1 MDYYTEAG
9 RALSLFLSG
18 KSSLKGSIYDT
29 ASEKNLRRVYALVM
43 EASKS
48 RVAVEAAIESSGLGA
63 AARSI
68 GADMGLVIILCHEL
82 LFGQKQIKGGGSL
95 KRLIVEHEDK
105 LKESVKSSQIVPA
118 GSSLTSASSTSSSP
132 VVGQTSHLAPRFV
145 RVNTLRISTADAIS
159 SLCDASISPTGVG
172 LTISDI
178 VVNKHIPYVLSL
190 PSNAHAVIQLH
201 NHPLVTSG
209 SLILQDLASAFPAH
223 ALLAE
228 SGLPQST
235 FDVID
240 ACAAPG
246 NKTSQLVALL
256 RGKNKAV
263 TKKRKREAALG
274 GKEEGTQAPLL
285 STPGTVFAFDRSRQ
299 RLDLLQKR
307 VTEAGASAYVVAECT
322 DFLTVRH
329 DAASF
334 KNVKMV
340 LLDPSCSGSGMKAH
354 GSSTLSQDADK
365 EANLK
370 RLSPPL
376 PPTSELGRIKA
387 LADFQVRALIH
398 ALSFPQ
404 VSRVA
409 YSTCSLYAAEDEC
422 VVASAL
428 QQHNSSAFVKSD
440 PKQKARLVSCL
451 PTWTRR
457 GFHGD
462 LAGNLSEEQAS
473 CLVRAFPEEEGTT
486 GFFVALFEKD
496 NS

>member
-1 MDYYTEAG
+1 MDYYTEASK
-9 RALSLFLSG
+9 ALSLFLSG

-29 ASEKNLRRVYALVM
+29 ASKKNLRRVYALVM

-48 RVAVEAAIESSGLGA
+48 RALVEGAIDSSGLGA
-63 AARSI
+63 ATRSL
-68 GADMGLVIILCHEL
+68 GADTSLVIILCHEL
-82 LFGQKQIKGGGSL
+82 LFGQKQIKGGGTL
-95 KRLIVEHEDK
+95 KRLILEHEDK
-105 LKESVKSSQIVPA
+105 LKESIALSTSTSKSSL
-118 GSSLTSASSTSSSP
+118 SKTSGTSTSSLSMSIVQP
-132 VVGQTSHLAPRFV
+132 IQQSQPRFV
-145 RVNTLRISTADAIS
+145 RVNTLRISTADAIV
-159 SLCDASISPTGVG
+159 SLCDASVSPTGVG
-172 LTISDI
+172 LSTSDI
-178 VVNKHIPYVLSL
+178 EVNKHVPYVLSL
-190 PSNAHAVIQLH
+190 PASSHATIQLH
-201 NHPLVTSG
+201 NHPLVVSG
-209 SLILQDLASAFPAH
+209 SLILQDLASALPAH

-228 SGLPQST
+228 SGLPKST

-263 TKKRKREAALG
+263 TKKRKREAVAT
-274 GKEEGTQAPLL
+274 EAQEGVGITQTT
-285 STPGTVFAFDRSRQ
+285 SGTVFAFDRSRQ

-307 VTEAGASAYVVAECT
+307 VTEASASAYVVSECT
-322 DFLTVRH
+322 DFLTVKH
-329 DAASF
+329 NAASL

-354 GSSTLSQDADK
+354 SNATPII
-365 EANLK
+365 EK
-370 RLSPPL
+370 RIAPPV
-376 PPTSELGRIKA
+376 PPASELGRIRA
-387 LADFQVRALIH
+387 LAAFQVRALVH

-428 QQHNSSAFVKSD
+428 QQHNSSILARSD
-440 PKQKARLVSCL
+440 PTQQAKLVSCL

-457 GFHGD
+457 GFHGVM
-462 LAGNLSEEQAS
+462 AGNLSEEQAS

-486 GFFVALFEKD
+486 GFFVAIFEKG
-496 NS
+496 